1 MNQVTTFGRNVFASA
16 APQPRYAFRVIFGG
30 MVRVTTDPIEV
41 ARIRR
46 AYPAAHVEVV
56 PIG

>member
-1 MNQVTTFGRNVFASA
+1 MNNSFGFNRTVLTSA
-16 APQPRYAFRVIFGG
+16 ALQPRYAYRVTFAGG
-30 MVRVTTDPIEV
+30 VRVTTDPVEV

-46 AYPAAHVEVV
+46 AYPAAQVQII